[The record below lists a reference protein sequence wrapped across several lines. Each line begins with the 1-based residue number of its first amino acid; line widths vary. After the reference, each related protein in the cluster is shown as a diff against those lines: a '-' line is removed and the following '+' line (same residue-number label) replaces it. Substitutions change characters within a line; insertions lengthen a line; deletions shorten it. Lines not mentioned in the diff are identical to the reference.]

1 MSVVAFAVWND
12 LFWSAVVMFAT
23 FCNYNQQ
30 PSLDYP
36 SSSSPITKTPSLH
49 GSVTQSFLVNTVR
62 YHQSSIANL
71 IFSCYFFISS
81 NLIYQKNL
89 QSVNDQQI
97 TMSQSPDLQPLMQD
111 ILPSTKTDSQQ
122 LHPKGS
128 NAPTGEDEHCW
139 WFVRNP
145 VIKLTSWGTW
155 KVEIPTF
162 TGFGIHPQVATA
174 AGFLKHHQYHKW
186 MSEMSVF
193 SKKIIA

>member
-145 VIKLTSWGTW
+145 VIKLTSWGEVGSW
-155 KVEIPTF
+155 SHYLQGVLAPSKRWL
-162 TGFGIHPQVATA
+162 GMGISEALTA
-174 AGFLKHHQYHKW
+174 GI
-186 MSEMSVF
+186 SEACNHRNR
-193 SKKIIA
+193 I